1 MGAALR
7 EQPQRGFQDAVP
19 DVHLVSLPNDE

>member
-7 EQPQRGFQDAVP
+7 EQAQRGLQDAVP
-19 DVHLVSLPNDE
+19 DVHLVSLPNGA